1 MHLTELPQGLLT
13 DESTTSGRGE
23 IQGIQRWLGIIMTFG
38 EVDRD
43 SVLVF
48 DVDVGTIFR
57 EEIIAQ
63 LGYGG

>member
-1 MHLTELPQGLLT
+1 
-13 DESTTSGRGE
+13 
-23 IQGIQRWLGIIMTFG
+23 MTIG